1 MSAKASKR
9 FSFFLFITIILTYLV
24 ILAGAVVRTT
34 QSGMGCPDWPK
45 CFGRWIPPTEV
56 SQLPANY
63 QQVYAHRGY
72 ADTTFNA
79 YHTWVEYVNRLLG
92 ALLGLV
98 IFITLL
104 FSLPYWNTNRAVF
117 WLTFTSFILIGF
129 QGWLGSLVVASNLA
143 PVKIT
148 VHMFTALLLLALLVF
163 IYSIIDED
171 KKEKLSFDFSSLKIW
186 MYVALALTMIQI
198 LLGTQVRQQVDAI
211 AKELAFTQR
220 EIWVDKLNLL
230 FNFHR
235 SFSILVLLTNTWIL
249 FKAVKLST
257 NNETIKFIS
266 YGIALLIIAEIVLG
280 IILSYFAFPSA
291 AQPLH
296 LLFASLLFGVQFRF
310 LMLMKKHQNG

>member
-56 SQLPANY
+56 SQLPADY

-92 ALLGLV
+92 ALLGLI

-104 FSLPYWNTNRAVF
+104 LSLPYWNTNRAVF

-129 QGWLGSLVVASNLA
+129 QGWLGSLV
-143 PVKIT
+143 
-148 VHMFTALLLLALLVF
+148 
-163 IYSIIDED
+163 D
-171 KKEKLSFDFSSLKIW
+171 
-186 MYVALALTMIQI
+186 
-198 LLGTQVRQQVDAI
+198 GR
-211 AKELAFTQR
+211 
-220 EIWVDKLNLL
+220 
-230 FNFHR
+230 
-235 SFSILVLLTNTWIL
+235 
-249 FKAVKLST
+249 
-257 NNETIKFIS
+257 
-266 YGIALLIIAEIVLG
+266 
-280 IILSYFAFPSA
+280 
-291 AQPLH
+291 
-296 LLFASLLFGVQFRF
+296 
-310 LMLMKKHQNG
+310 